1 MYIDGGD
8 VKLQIKPKIST
19 MHPPPPNPHL
29 KKKKYC
35 HTTFIH
41 YNKFDF
47 FQGSKPLKKVFK
59 DLKKNYFKCPID
71 SNNLRNIYRR
81 KGNFDNLHGP
91 ENKCSN
97 LILRVKRPLNNLLTR
112 IKIFIF
118 ITLDK

>member
-19 MHPPPPNPHL
+19 IPAPSPQ
-29 KKKKYC
+29 KKNY

-41 YNKFDF
+41 YSKFDF
-47 FQGSKPLKKVFK
+47 FQGSKLFKKYLRTLKKIILSIQLTP
-59 DLKKNYFKCPID
+59 D
-71 SNNLRNIYRR
+71 NLRNIYRR

-97 LILRVKRPLNNLLTR
+97 LILRVKKPLNNLLTR
-112 IKIFIF
+112 FKRFIF
-118 ITLDK
+118 TTLDK